1 MASVITSFLVGIG
14 YDTEELRRGERE
26 ISTSM
31 EGVKSL
37 AGTTGAAL
45 SAAFV
50 GVGATA
56 SQTAERV
63 NNLRLNTNQLYTST
77 QYVNDYGNALR
88 SLGGNATDA
97 VSEITRVET
106 AINNLRN
113 KGDASTFTDLAY
125 YGVQIDPLKDAE
137 SGGQFMERLSEQFPG
152 LNRDQ
157 QQGVANT
164 LGLSPA
170 TVELLRKGSD
180 GYRDVLNHVHEVAGL
195 SDDLIEKSRQY
206 NAAIGEAQNRW
217 EGVAN
222 TISSAVLPGMTDIIN
237 KGSDILSNV
246 VAPMAERDPVSTGA
260 GLSML
265 GAGIAGSVAAPL
277 LGAAGL
283 GGVGALAG
291 AVAPPVAL
299 AGAGTLA
306 WNMNQQDVQNL
317 TGAELPSWLWDKKV
331 FDESQGD
338 TAGGL
343 LHSDSFLGGLWNNNE
358 PQGDTAGGLIQ
369 SDSML
374 GKGYDAAKSIW
385 NADQSSVKE
394 KTGYELPGWLFEKNI
409 GAQNDN
415 SQDKPRPQTW
425 DAGDALDQD
434 YEAQKREYIDT
445 SNYAP
450 EAQVNDYNSAA
461 AVGQAVA
468 EKLYAV
474 PLKATVTNNVDMRV
488 ELDGRALDS
497 KITEVQ
503 QRNNQMTVDDMQSTT
518 AR

>member
-1 MASVITSFLVGIG
+1 MANVITSFLVGIG

-77 QYVNDYGNALR
+77 QYLNDYGNALR

-97 VSEITRVET
+97 VGEITRVET

-125 YGVQIDPLKDAE
+125 YGVQIDPLKNAE

-180 GYRDVLNHVHEVAGL
+180 GYRDVLSHVHEVAGL

-206 NAAIGEAQNRW
+206 NAAISEAQNRW

-246 VAPMAERDPVSTGA
+246 VAPMAERDPVATGA

-283 GGVGALAG
+283 GGIGALAG

-299 AGAGTLA
+299 AGAATLA
-306 WNMNQQDVQNL
+306 WNMNHDDVKNL
-317 TGAELPSWLWDKKV
+317 TGYDLPPDLWNKQV

-343 LHSDSFLGGLWNNNE
+343 LHSGSL
-358 PQGDTAGGLIQ
+358 
-369 SDSML
+369 L

-394 KTGYELPGWLFEKNI
+394 KTGYELPSWLFEKNI
-409 GAQNDN
+409 GGQNNN
-415 SQDKPRPQTW
+415 SPDKARPQTW
-425 DAGDALDQD
+425 DAGDALNQD
-434 YEAQKREYIDT
+434 YEAQKRTYIDT

>member
-1 MASVITSFLVGIG
+1 MANVITSFLVGIG

-97 VSEITRVET
+97 VGEITRVET

-113 KGDASTFTDLAY
+113 RGDASTFTDLAY
-125 YGVQIDPLKDAE
+125 YGVQIDPLKNAE

-180 GYRDVLNHVHEVAGL
+180 GYRQILNHVHEVAGL

-206 NAAIGEAQNRW
+206 NAAISEAQNRW

-222 TISSAVLPGMTDIIN
+222 TISSGVLPKMTSLIN
-237 KGSDILSNV
+237 MGSDFISDV
-246 VAPMAERDPVSTGA
+246 IKPMAEENPASTGA
-260 GLSML
+260 GLSLL
-265 GAGIAGSVAAPL
+265 GAGAASSVVGPL
-277 LGAAGL
+277 LSGLGL
-283 GGVGALAG
+283 GGIGAG
-291 AVAPPVAL
+291 AAAL
-299 AGAGTLA
+299 GLPLAAAGAGVLA
-306 WNMNQQDVQNL
+306 ISQ
-317 TGAELPSWLWDKKV
+317 SDKI
-331 FDESQGD
+331 FDTSSD
-338 TAGGL
+338 NTTAGGIFHKGSWL
-343 LHSDSFLGGLWNNNE
+343 GNMWDAPAPTQTQGSGYTQDYLRDVQSKANPYMNNSFTPPSAPSPAKQGWN
-358 PQGDTAGGLIQ
+358 
-369 SDSML
+369 
-374 GKGYDAAKSIW
+374 
-385 NADQSSVKE
+385 
-394 KTGYELPGWLFEKNI
+394 
-409 GAQNDN
+409 
-415 SQDKPRPQTW
+415 
-425 DAGDALDQD
+425 AGDALDQD
-434 YEAQKREYIDT
+434 YEAQKRTYIDT
-445 SNYAP
+445 SSYAP

>member
-1 MASVITSFLVGIG
+1 MANVITSFLVGIG

-97 VSEITRVET
+97 VGEITRVET

-113 KGDASTFTDLAY
+113 KGDASAFTDLAY
-125 YGVQIDPLKDAE
+125 YGVQIDPLKNAE

-246 VAPMAERDPVSTGA
+246 VAPMAERDPVATGA

-299 AGAGTLA
+299 AGAATLA

-317 TGAELPSWLWDKKV
+317 TGVELPSWLWDKKV

-338 TAGGL
+338 MAGGMI
-343 LHSDSFLGGLWNNNE
+343 HSDSLLGNIWNNKAPTE
-358 PQGDTAGGLIQ
+358 TQGSGYTQDYLRDVQ
-369 SDSML
+369 SKANPYMNNSFTPPPAL
-374 GKGYDAAKSIW
+374 SPAK
-385 NADQSSVKE
+385 QS
-394 KTGYELPGWLFEKNI
+394 
-409 GAQNDN
+409 
-415 SQDKPRPQTW
+415 W
-425 DAGDALDQD
+425 DAGDALEQD
-434 YEAQKREYIDT
+434 YEAQKRNYIDT